1 MKPRFISDLHLSD
14 KYPELNQAFF
24 KFLEESKEDCTH
36 LFILGDL
43 FETWIGDDDDTPIH
57 IEIKQALKAFT
68 TNGPKTFFIHGNRD
82 FLVGEA
88 FAKETGI
95 TILPDP
101 YILEINNQKV
111 ILSHGDFLC
120 TDDKDYIDFRNQV
133 RNQDWQNNF
142 LEKSLDER
150 KQIAANL
157 RADSKE
163 ATSKKSN
170 EITDVNNQSVEDFI
184 NEHQPDLFIHG
195 HTHRPNIHNVGTSK
209 RIVLGDWNKYAWF
222 LEIVNNKHIQKKF
235 LIV

>member
-1 MKPRFISDLHLSD
+1 MKARFISDIHLSED
-14 KYPELNQAFF
+14 NPHLTNAFKLFLN
-24 KFLEESKEDCTH
+24 ESKKTCTH

-43 FETWIGDDDDTPIH
+43 FEIWIGDDDDNLFIQD
-57 IEIKQALKAFT
+57 IKKALIDFT
-68 TNGPKTFFIHGNRD
+68 SDGPETFFMHGNRD
-82 FLVGEA
+82 FLVGET
-88 FAKETGI
+88 FARETGI

-101 YILEINNQKV
+101 FTLEINNQKV

-133 RNQDWQNNF
+133 RDKDWQNNF
-142 LEKSLDER
+142 LKKTINER
-150 KQIAANL
+150 KQIAATL

-195 HTHRPNIHNVGTSK
+195 HTHRPNIHDVGSSN
-209 RIVLGDWNKYAWF
+209 RIVLGDWGEYGWLLTINGQVF
-222 LEIVNNKHIQKKF
+222 NLKKF
-235 LIV
+235 SIN